1 VLSKERLLHPATII
15 AVIALLVA
23 LSGAGYAATTV
34 GTSQLKNNAVT
45 TPKIKN
51 TAVTTA
57 KLKNNA
63 VTVAKI
69 ASNAVGAGKIANAAV
84 TTPKI
89 AAGAVTASQLAP
101 ATLAALQGRTG
112 PPGPQG
118 QPGPPGASGA
128 TSVVVRTATDTINT
142 TGTFTTTAACQAG
155 EVATGGGA
163 ESSGPGFA
171 HGGLPNGPVP
181 ATAGLVPRGWQGT
194 SEVQIAGPI
203 VFTVWVV
210 CAAP

>member
-1 VLSKERLLHPATII
+1 MPSKERLLHPATII

-63 VTVAKI
+63 VTGAKI
-69 ASNAVGAGKIANAAV
+69 ASNAVGTGKIHNAAV

-112 PPGPQG
+112 PPGP
-118 QPGPPGASGA
+118 PGASGA
-128 TSVVVRTATDTINT
+128 TSVVVRTASVT
-142 TGTFTTTAACQAG
+142 TSTPGTYTATASCQPG
-155 EVATGGGA
+155 EKATGGGA
-163 ESSGPGFA
+163 ESSSPSNGVV
-171 HGGLPNGPVP
+171 HGVVANGPVP
-181 ATAGLVPRGWQGT
+181 STVGATPTGWQASQVIGIPGDVT
-194 SEVQIAGPI
+194 T
-203 VFTVWVV
+203 TVWVV